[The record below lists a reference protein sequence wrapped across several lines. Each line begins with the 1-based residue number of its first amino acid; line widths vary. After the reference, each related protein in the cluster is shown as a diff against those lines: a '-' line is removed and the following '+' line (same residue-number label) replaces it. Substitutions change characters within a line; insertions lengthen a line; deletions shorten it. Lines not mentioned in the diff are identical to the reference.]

1 MTRPVTFGKW
11 LQLGGRNRLQNEA
24 LYRSLSSLRYL
35 KLLSEKTLLHQ
46 SYKPREPFRDGNMKS
61 TTVHNSVQSAEKFKE
76 VATTQRWYAISII
89 SNCLDMLARVL
100 IYVTP
105 NWTISSNLSLWG
117 MVSLCFLMLSTTLLL
132 RNLLLSKPIPSPVAF
147 NMTGVI
153 KVYQHDT

>member
-11 LQLGGRNRLQNEA
+11 LELGGRNRLQNEA

-76 VATTQRWYAISII
+76 VATTQR
-89 SNCLDMLARVL
+89 
-100 IYVTP
+100 
-105 NWTISSNLSLWG
+105 
-117 MVSLCFLMLSTTLLL
+117 
-132 RNLLLSKPIPSPVAF
+132 
-147 NMTGVI
+147 
-153 KVYQHDT
+153 

>member
-11 LQLGGRNRLQNEA
+11 LELGGRNRLQNEA

-76 VATTQRWYAISII
+76 VATTQRWYAIRSII

-100 IYVTP
+100 MYVTP
-105 NWTISSNLSLWG
+105 NWTVSSNLSLWG
-117 MVSLCFLMLSTTLLL
+117 MVSLCFLMLST

-147 NMTGVI
+147 NMTSVI